1 MSNEYRTSDMGLA
14 AYLQTAGCAL
24 VKTDVNR
31 ESTVDKV
38 KIDFV
43 FDHNENIP
51 KLKAAFFTKQA
62 KVIAADFHSNLKN
75 LKTLVH
81 SEKEDYKR
89 MMRDKSHV

>member
-1 MSNEYRTSDMGLA
+1 MSNDYRTSDMGLA

-24 VKTDVNR
+24 LKTDVNK
-31 ESTVDKV
+31 ESSPDKI

-43 FDHNENIP
+43 FEFNENISR
-51 KLKAAFFTKQA
+51 LKAAFFTKQA
-62 KVIAADFHSNLKN
+62 KVIAADYHSNLKN

-89 MMRDKSHV
+89 RLSASRV